1 MVKPTQKFRQQE
13 PTNFLSVF
21 DHFVEFELKGL
32 AKNFPEITK
41 TNLIDLDKM
50 KDVINLDKIKGRDDQ
65 GLN

>member
-1 MVKPTQKFRQQE
+1 MVKPTQKFRRQQ

-21 DHFVEFELKGL
+21 DHFVELELKGL

-50 KDVINLDKIKGRDDQ
+50 KHVINLDKIKGRDDQ
-65 GLN
+65 GLK